1 MADLKN
7 VITIQPFYDQSIN
20 SSFIRN
26 WANTLPCLHCSE
38 GPTADVICFC
48 CYVIIV
54 NNLNCD
60 VTEASVQKQTHTKCD
75 IERRGKHRGGCSRGL
90 FCIALLVC
98 VHGGGRYGWEEK
110 IIPSEHR
117 VNHKSN
123 PRGHSECLTSD
134 RDLSGHS
141 KSSITN
147 KKQRQQKKKTK
158 FWHICSVWYN
168 LHCWARE

>member
-1 MADLKN
+1 MADLIY
-7 VITIQPFYDQSIN
+7 VITVQPFNDQSIN
-20 SSFIRN
+20 SSFIRK

-38 GPTADVICFC
+38 GPTADVICFY

-60 VTEASVQKQTHTKCD
+60 VTEASVQKETHTKCD

-90 FCIALLVC
+90 FCIALHVC
-98 VHGGGRYGWEEK
+98 VHGVGRYGGEEK

-123 PRGHSECLTSD
+123 QRGHSECLTSH
-134 RDLSGHS
+134 RDLSGPS

-147 KKQRQQKKKTK
+147 KKQRQQKKIT

>member
-1 MADLKN
+1 MADLRYA
-7 VITIQPFYDQSIN
+7 ITIQPFNDQSIN

-38 GPTADVICFC
+38 GPTADVICFS

-60 VTEASVQKQTHTKCD
+60 VTEASVQKQTHMKCD

-90 FCIALLVC
+90 FGIALHVC

-110 IIPSEHR
+110 IIPSEHW

-123 PRGHSECLTSD
+123 PRGHSECLTSH
-134 RDLSGHS
+134 RDLSGPC
-141 KSSITN
+141 KCSITN
-147 KKQRQQKKKTK
+147 KKQRQHKKKIT

-168 LHCWARE
+168 LHWWARE